1 MSTEGMVEL
10 DGGRVTMGTDSD
22 VGFEADGEGPA
33 RRVAL
38 NPFYIDQHAV
48 TNASRTVSIG

>member
-38 NPFYIDQHAV
+38 DPFYIDQHAV